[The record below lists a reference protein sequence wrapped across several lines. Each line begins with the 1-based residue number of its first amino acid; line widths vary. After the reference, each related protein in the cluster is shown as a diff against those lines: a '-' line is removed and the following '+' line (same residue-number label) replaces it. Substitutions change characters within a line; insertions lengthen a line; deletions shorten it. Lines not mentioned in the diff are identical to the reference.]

1 MYRKRAGVL
10 RAAVSKAYTYTLY
23 ILVILL
29 INRCLCFWHFNF
41 LLHRCTARKKLVNIQ
56 SHTTTPK
63 TMFKNYLKM
72 AYRNLMRHKVFSLI
86 NVSGL
91 ALGMTCSILILLW
104 VKDELSYDRF
114 HENVD
119 RLYRVMG
126 TQHYPGAD
134 DLTVQAGPGNLGPAM
149 EKELPEVED
158 AIRVTWYVNSLFSN
172 GDKSLKFTGYYADDS
187 FFEAFSFPLLHGD
200 PKQVLQQPNSIVISD
215 SMAHKFFGSEEAVGK
230 MLKLNNSKS
239 YKVTGVM
246 QSVPKNSSLQFEY
259 IMPFGDYL
267 QENEWLKEWGN
278 YGIMTYVQ
286 LQPGVDVG
294 AFNDKIKL
302 FLKQGDKGGRDTDLF
317 VQAVEDIHL
326 YSDFRKGK
334 SETGLVVYVRLFT
347 VVAIFILLIACIN
360 FMNLAT
366 ARSAKRAKE
375 VGVRKAI
382 GASKSSLIWQF
393 MTESVLIALLALF
406 IAANLTGILLPAF
419 NELTG
424 KAVVF
429 DLSDPQFIL
438 LLLGVA
444 LFTGLVSGSYPAFFL
459 SSFNPAVVLKGTVK
473 LNDRVALFRKGLV
486 VFQFILSALLIV
498 STLVVYL
505 QLHFIRTTNIGLER
519 ENVVSMPI
527 EGQVRDRYE
536 MIKQELQNV
545 PGIMAVTSSDGN
557 PIQLGSNT
565 SDVEWPGKEP
575 GAEVL
580 IDYLHVDYNYLQT
593 LGMQLKEGRD
603 FSKQYG
609 TDTANYIINEE
620 AARLMQLE
628 APVGQPLKLW
638 DVQGQIIGVVKNFQ
652 SRRVEMGDAPLII
665 RLDPSNTRML
675 FAKVEPGN
683 TTKVLASMESVLQKY
698 NPAFPFEYH
707 FLDDEFEQMYRRESM
722 ISELAN
728 YFACIAIFI
737 SCLGLFGL
745 ALFTAEQRKKEI
757 GIRKVLG
764 ASVSGIVFMLSKDF
778 LKLVLLA
785 NVVALPLGWY
795 LMSAWLNDY
804 AVRTELSWW
813 IFAVALVATVLIA
826 MLTLSFHA
834 VKTAV
839 ATPVTSLRT
848 E

>member
-1 MYRKRAGVL
+1 M
-10 RAAVSKAYTYTLY
+10 
-23 ILVILL
+23 I
-29 INRCLCFWHFNF
+29 
-41 LLHRCTARKKLVNIQ
+41 
-56 SHTTTPK
+56 
-63 TMFKNYLKM
+63 KNYLKM

-86 NVSGL
+86 NISGL

-104 VKDELSYDRF
+104 VQDELSYDRF

-172 GDKSLKFTGYYADDS
+172 GDKALKFTGYYADDS
-187 FFEAFSFPLLHGD
+187 FFETFSFPLLHGD

-215 SMAHKFFGSEEAVGK
+215 SMAHKFFGSDEAVGK
-230 MLKLNNSKS
+230 MLKLNNNKS

-286 LQPGVDVG
+286 LKPGVDVG

-347 VVAIFILLIACIN
+347 VVAVFILLIACIN

-382 GASKSSLIWQF
+382 GANKSSLIWQF
-393 MTESVLIALLALF
+393 MIESVLIAFLALF

-424 KAVVF
+424 KAVAF
-429 DLSDPQFIL
+429 DLSDPKFIL

-519 ENVVSMPI
+519 ENVVFMPI

-536 MIKQELQNV
+536 MIKQELQNM

-638 DVQGQIIGVVKNFQ
+638 GVQGQIIGVVKNFQ

-683 TTKVLASMESVLQKY
+683 TTEVLASMESVLQKY

-728 YFACIAIFI
+728 YFAGIAIFI

-785 NVVALPLGWY
+785 NVIALPLGWY

-813 IFAVALVATVLIA
+813 IFAVALATTVLIA